1 MVFKGERLVD
11 VALRHVDIVDV
22 GLLLVARDGE
32 NIDVVDGMAHHFT
45 LGAEGVDEQ
54 VFALHFLCLFKL
66 QLCRQSLHFF
76 PQTLQYSARF
86 SLQNLACLGDVF
98 LVFLHRLSADT
109 GASTVLDMVVQ
120 AHAVSLFFDSILGD
134 GHLAGTGMIQLFDEL
149 QNRIHRAQMRVG
161 AIVTAPLLVDDSG
174 LENARKHLVGD
185 ADTRIGFAVFQ
196 QYVILWIVFLDQTVF
211 E

>member
-66 QLCRQSLHFF
+66 
-76 PQTLQYSARF
+76 
-86 SLQNLACLGDVF
+86 
-98 LVFLHRLSADT
+98 
-109 GASTVLDMVVQ
+109 
-120 AHAVSLFFDSILGD
+120 
-134 GHLAGTGMIQLFDEL
+134 
-149 QNRIHRAQMRVG
+149 
-161 AIVTAPLLVDDSG
+161 
-174 LENARKHLVGD
+174 
-185 ADTRIGFAVFQ
+185 
-196 QYVILWIVFLDQTVF
+196 
-211 E
+211 